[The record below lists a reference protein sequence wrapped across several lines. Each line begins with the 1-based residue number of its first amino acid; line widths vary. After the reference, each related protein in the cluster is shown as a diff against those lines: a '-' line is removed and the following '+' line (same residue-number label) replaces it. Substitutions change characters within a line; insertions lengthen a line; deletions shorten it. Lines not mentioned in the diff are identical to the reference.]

1 MRRKIEF
8 TKETILPNLVFV
20 FSVINILTHLTNL
33 NISIILSLIGI
44 CGTILFYNQNSIS
57 SKLIYIWLIA
67 QVIIIDPIF
76 NLNQLG
82 FTLSFTLGF
91 GNFNLS
97 INFLPLFFLG
107 MIKVIESTNLI
118 GKQINLIEFRENAI
132 SEFLPIKG
140 IISKRLDFNENKNW
154 LLIDLENQFEF
165 EGRKIDKVLIKNKD
179 AEKSI
184 KLKEKN
190 QIAHLRLVTDE
201 SKLVSGE
208 LSEFPFIDWIRCE

>member
-8 TKETILPNLVFV
+8 TKETILPNLVFI

-44 CGTILFYNQNSIS
+44 CGTILFYYQNSIS

-97 INFLPLFFLG
+97 INFFPLFFLG

-140 IISKRLDFNENKNW
+140 IISQRLDFNENKNW

-190 QIAHLRLVTDE
+190 QIVHLRLVTDE

>member
-1 MRRKIEF
+1 
-8 TKETILPNLVFV
+8 
-20 FSVINILTHLTNL
+20 
-33 NISIILSLIGI
+33 
-44 CGTILFYNQNSIS
+44 
-57 SKLIYIWLIA
+57 
-67 QVIIIDPIF
+67 
-76 NLNQLG
+76 
-82 FTLSFTLGF
+82 
-91 GNFNLS
+91 
-97 INFLPLFFLG
+97 